1 MKKTSKVSIAKACC
15 LAVVLA
21 LGAGVAF
28 AAETKGSAKGG
39 ASDLI
44 QLTPIKTGED
54 IAGLKPGDQ
63 VVMACPKCKSMY
75 VTRVV
80 KENKPGKSYEVATTE
95 HLCPGCGNKIEFKG
109 HGKAGKEEIT
119 HVCKECGSKDAFCCV
134 LKAGSSPTKGMEE
147 PTKK

>member
-1 MKKTSKVSIAKACC
+1 MKTMKGSMIACC
-15 LAVVLA
+15 FAVAIA
-21 LGAGVAF
+21 LGTSAAF

-39 ASDLI
+39 AGDLI
-44 QLTPIKTGED
+44 QLKPIKTAED
-54 IAGLKPGDQ
+54 IAALKPGDQ
-63 VVMACPKCKSMY
+63 VVMACPKCKSIY

-95 HLCPGCGNKIEFKG
+95 HLCPGCGNKIAIKG

-134 LKAGSSPTKGMEE
+134 LKEGSGATKGMEHSQIA
-147 PTKK
+147 K